1 MLDSC
6 DSAAYPSDEVGTTD
20 GTERCTSEVPCDHP
34 RHVQPLTVRLGSQRN
49 RESVMAKPHLVSFN
63 LCPYVQRAATT
74 LQFKNVPYDITY
86 IDLDNKPGWFLEM
99 SPMGKVPVLREGKT
113 TLFESG
119 VIAEYLDEVHQ
130 PQLHPTDAL
139 EKARHR
145 AWMSYVSAI
154 GVFAHTLMTTDDEA
168 VAQRTVDAANDKLA
182 HIEEQLIGPFFGGDS
197 FQLIDACSAGFLQ
210 RLLWTDARAPQ
221 LGLFKNTPKTRA
233 WAETLNAHAA
243 VKAAL
248 KEDIQDI
255 FDAYLASH
263 GAWLGAQAV

>member
-1 MLDSC
+1 
-6 DSAAYPSDEVGTTD
+6 
-20 GTERCTSEVPCDHP
+20 
-34 RHVQPLTVRLGSQRN
+34 
-49 RESVMAKPHLVSFN
+49 MAKPHRVSFN

-74 LQFKNVPYDITY
+74 LQAKGVAYDITY
-86 IDLDNKPGWFLEM
+86 IDLDDKPGWFLEI
-99 SPMGKVPVLREGKT
+99 SPMGKVPVLRQGDT

-119 VIAEYLDEVHQ
+119 VIAEYLDEAHG
-130 PQLHPTDAL
+130 PQLHPEDVL

-145 AWMSYVSAI
+145 AWMSYIAAI

-168 VAQRTVDAANDKLA
+168 VAQKTVNDANDKLA
-182 HIEEQLIGPFFGGDS
+182 HIEEQLMGPFFSGES
-197 FQLIDACSAGFLQ
+197 FQLIDACSAGFMQ

-221 LGLFKNTPKTRA
+221 LGLFKNTPKARA
-233 WAETLNAHAA
+233 WAETLNAHVA

-248 KEDIQDI
+248 KADIQDI